1 MQIKLKKIAKPVGSP
16 IQLYRSETGD
26 YYLRFTLTCPVEK
39 TTYPIY
45 RPVEF
50 TDAGDITMKESH
62 CYLEEHVQI
71 DKKLALV

>member
-1 MQIKLKKIAKPVGSP
+1 MKLQKIAKPVGIP

-26 YYLRFTLTCPVEK
+26 YYLRFMLTCPVEK
-39 TTYPIY
+39 TAYPIY

-50 TDAGDITMKESH
+50 TDEGDIIMKDGYS
-62 CYLEEHVQI
+62 YLEEHVQI